1 VTRLYFINLSK
12 NLGHKLGIQL
22 SQTKQPRI
30 LVADDDHNILAALKL
45 LLSCADYEV
54 TLASQPEQ
62 VVRLFEQESFACVLL
77 DLNFNLDTTSGEE
90 GLALIE
96 QLNNIDDAVP
106 VIVMTGWATVELAV
120 NAMQKGAA
128 DFIQKPW
135 GNERVLTII
144 EAQVRLAKQCH
155 QAKKLDRENQ
165 LLKAENGRFEPL
177 IAESES
183 MKQVLIMA
191 NQVATS
197 DINVLIIGENG
208 TGKNLLAEHI
218 HEMSGRCEHSL
229 INVNMGAIT
238 ESLFESEMFGH
249 IKGAFTDARDN
260 RIGRFEL
267 AEQGSLFLD
276 EIGNIPLSQQ
286 SKLLRVLESQQFE
299 KVGSSKTQQADV
311 RIIAATN
318 ANIEQF
324 VKEGLFRQDL
334 LYRLNTVV
342 LELPP
347 LRQRIDDIVPMA
359 EHFLNK
365 FSCKYQRHGLFF
377 SAAAQAELIAY
388 QWPGNIRELNHMIE
402 RAVVLSTDHEI
413 CLTQLALSA
422 KASHVATNAQGEDDY
437 SNDLEQTLDD
447 IESDV
452 IKRRL
457 QRHGGNMVDV
467 AKSLGLSRSAFYRR
481 IDKYN
486 L

>member
-1 VTRLYFINLSK
+1 MSLIK
-12 NLGHKLGIQL
+12 P
-22 SQTKQPRI
+22 PRI

-62 VVRLFEQESFACVLL
+62 VIRLFSEESFACVLL

-90 GLALIE
+90 GLFLIE
-96 QLNNIDDAVP
+96 QLNKIDDAVP
-106 VIVMTGWATVELAV
+106 VVVMTGWATVELAV
-120 NAMQKGAA
+120 NSMQKGAA

-135 GNERVLTII
+135 ENERVLTIVETQI
-144 EAQVRLAKQCH
+144 RLAKQYH
-155 QAKKLDRENQ
+155 HAQKLDQENQ
-165 LLKAENGRFEPL
+165 LLKVESGRFEPL
-177 IAESES
+177 IAESQN
-183 MKQVLIMA
+183 MKQVLTMA
-191 NQVATS
+191 NQVAIS

-208 TGKNLLAEHI
+208 TGKSLLAEHI
-218 HEMSGRCEHSL
+218 HEMSGRSGHSL
-229 INVNMGAIT
+229 INVNMGAIS

-249 IKGAFTDARDN
+249 VKGAFTDAREN

-286 SKLLRVLESQQFE
+286 SKLLRVLESQKFE

-359 EHFLNK
+359 EYFLDK
-365 FSCKYQRHGLFF
+365 FSRKYQRPGLYF
-377 SAAAQAELIAY
+377 STAAKTELIAY

-402 RAVVLSTDHEI
+402 RAVVLSTDQEI
-413 CLTQLALSA
+413 CLTQLALSPKVSDLA
-422 KASHVATNAQGEDDY
+422 ISKQDLDDY
-437 SNDLEQTLDD
+437 SDDLERTLDD
-447 IESDV
+447 LESE
-452 IKRRL
+452 IIQRRL